1 VDLSRLYRPASIAVV
16 GASERSGSYSSQ
28 TLENLDAFGYEGA
41 VYGVNPKRTEV
52 HGRPC
57 FPSLSE
63 LPEPADA
70 VVVAI
75 PAAGVAEVIEEA
87 GRTGCRSAVVYSAGF
102 AEVEG
107 GREYQEALVAA
118 AARHALPVCGPN
130 GNGIVALGSRAALW
144 GDALRPQEPGHV
156 ALVSQSGNV
165 AVNALN
171 TTRGLRFHSVTSCGN
186 QAVLDAADYIEF
198 LAGENGVH
206 SIALYLEDDG
216 DGARL
221 CKALATCADAGV
233 RVAVLKVGT
242 SSAGATA
249 AAAHTGALAGD
260 QRVFRAL
267 VEEAGAAWAGDV
279 HELLEL
285 AKALAVPQA
294 VRPGGRLAILT
305 CSGGD
310 SSLGADE
317 ASRLG
322 IDLPAFDPDTRARL
336 AEQLPTAATIANPLD
351 YTAMIWGDA
360 PALAELVRTVGE
372 DPNVDGV
379 LVFYDQPADLEG
391 AVEESW
397 RAVRDGIE
405 AGAALSPVPT
415 MVASTLPE
423 LLDDAAAWKFAR
435 AGVPA
440 VAGLRTGLVCAAALG
455 TAGADPARLREI
467 AAVCDSGEPA
477 AWVAEHEAK
486 ELLAERGV
494 ATVEGV
500 VVSSEDAALA
510 AFRRFGGP
518 VAAKLSSPEVRHKS
532 ELSALELGIADEES
546 LAAAY
551 RRLAAM
557 DSSVL
562 VERMA
567 SPGVELLVAARR
579 DAVVPALVLALG
591 GIWTELLDDVAIVPL
606 PATPARVEQAIRGL
620 RAAPL
625 LTGGR
630 GRTPLDVPAVAQL
643 AAATGDALLALDAEL
658 IELNPVL
665 VHESG
670 AVAVDATMRLRNSE
684 VSPKL
689 HGKRAGSMTPAQ

>member
-1 VDLSRLYRPASIAVV
+1 MDLSRLYRPASIAVV

-28 TLENLDAFGYEGA
+28 TLENLAAFGYDGA
-41 VYGVNPKRTEV
+41 VYGVNPKRESV
-52 HGRPC
+52 HGWPC
-57 FPSLSE
+57 FPSLSD
-63 LPEPADA
+63 LPSPADA

-75 PAAGVAEVIEEA
+75 PAAGVADVVEEA
-87 GRTGCRSAVVYSAGF
+87 GRAGCGGAVVFSAGF
-102 AEVEG
+102 AEVAG
-107 GREYQEALVAA
+107 GREYQAALVEAS
-118 AARHALPVCGPN
+118 ARHRMPVCGPN
-130 GNGIVALGSRAALW
+130 GNGIVALGYRAALW

-156 ALVSQSGNV
+156 AMISQSGNV

-186 QAVLDAADYIEF
+186 QAVLDAADYIQF
-198 LAGENGVH
+198 LAGEEGVH

-221 CKALATCADAGV
+221 CESLAACADAGV

-242 SSAGATA
+242 SAAGATA

-267 VEEAGAAWAGDV
+267 VEEAGAAWASDV

-285 AKALAVPQA
+285 AKALAVPPA

-322 IDLPAFDPDTRARL
+322 IELPAFSPRTSERL
-336 AEQLPTAATIANPLD
+336 AEQLPVAATIANPLD

-360 PALAELVRTVGE
+360 PALTELVRTVGE
-372 DPNVDGV
+372 DPSVDRV
-379 LVFYDQPADLEG
+379 LVFYDQPSDLVG
-391 AVEESW
+391 AVDESW
-397 RAVRDGIE
+397 SAVRDGIE

-423 LLDDAAAWKFAR
+423 LLDDAAAWRFAQ

-440 VAGLRTGLVCAAALG
+440 VAGLRTGLVCATALSTPAAS
-455 TAGADPARLREI
+455 ADRLYAI
-467 AAVCDSGEPA
+467 AAVCGHGEA
-477 AWVAEHEAK
+477 GSWVAEHKAK
-486 ELLAERGV
+486 ALLRDQGV
-494 ATVEGV
+494 TVAEGV
-500 VVSSEDAALA
+500 LIGNEEAALE
-510 AFRRFGGP
+510 AFDRFGGR
-518 VAAKLSSPEVRHKS
+518 VAVKLSSPDVRHKS
-532 ELSALELGIADEES
+532 ELAALELDVTTPDALIA
-546 LAAAY
+546 AFQ
-551 RRLAAM
+551 RLRAM
-557 DSSVL
+557 DGNVL

-567 SPGVELLVAARR
+567 DPGVELLVAARR
-579 DAVVPALVLALG
+579 DAVVPALVIALG
-591 GIWTELLDDVAIVPL
+591 GIWTELLDDVAIIPL
-606 PATPARVEQAIRGL
+606 PATPGRVEEAIRGL

-625 LTGGR
+625 LAGGR
-630 GRTPLDVPAVAQL
+630 GRTPLDIGAAAQL
-643 AAATGDALLALDAEL
+643 AAACGEALLSLDAEL

-665 VHESG
+665 VHENG
-670 AVAVDATMRLRNSE
+670 AIAVDATIRLRAPVPE
-684 VSPKL
+684 PVRL
-689 HGKRAGSMTPAQ
+689 QQQ

>member
-1 VDLSRLYRPASIAVV
+1 MDLSRLYRPASIAVV

-28 TLENLDAFGYEGA
+28 TLENLAAFGYDGA
-41 VYGVNPKRTEV
+41 VYGVNPKRESV
-52 HGRPC
+52 HGWPC
-57 FPSLSE
+57 FPSLSD
-63 LPEPADA
+63 LPSPADA

-75 PAAGVAEVIEEA
+75 PAAGVADVVEEA
-87 GRTGCRSAVVYSAGF
+87 GRAGCGGAVVFSAGF
-102 AEVEG
+102 AEVAG
-107 GREYQEALVAA
+107 GREYQAALVEAST
-118 AARHALPVCGPN
+118 RHRLPVCGPN

-156 ALVSQSGNV
+156 AMISQSGNV

-186 QAVLDAADYIEF
+186 QAVLDAADYIQF
-198 LAGENGVH
+198 LAGEEGVH

-221 CKALATCADAGV
+221 CESLAACADAGV

-242 SSAGATA
+242 SAAGATA

-267 VEEAGAAWAGDV
+267 VEEAGAAWASDV

-285 AKALAVPQA
+285 AKALAVPPA

-322 IDLPAFDPDTRARL
+322 IELPAFSPQTCERL
-336 AEQLPTAATIANPLD
+336 EDQLPVAATIANPLD

-360 PALAELVRTVGE
+360 PALTELVRTVGE
-372 DPNVDGV
+372 DPSVDRV
-379 LVFYDQPADLEG
+379 LVFYDQPSDLVG
-391 AVEESW
+391 AVDESW
-397 RAVRDGIE
+397 SAVRDGIE

-423 LLDDAAAWKFAR
+423 LLDDAAAWRFAQ

-440 VAGLRTGLVCAAALG
+440 VAGLRTGLVCATALSTPAAS
-455 TAGADPARLREI
+455 ADRLYAI
-467 AAVCDSGEPA
+467 AAVCGHGEA
-477 AWVAEHEAK
+477 GSWVAEHKAK
-486 ELLAERGV
+486 ALLRDQGV
-494 ATVEGV
+494 TVAEGV
-500 VVSSEDAALA
+500 LIGNEEAALE
-510 AFRRFGGP
+510 AFDRFGGR
-518 VAAKLSSPEVRHKS
+518 VAVKLSSPDVRHKS
-532 ELSALELGIADEES
+532 ELAALELDVTTPDALIA
-546 LAAAY
+546 AFQ
-551 RRLAAM
+551 RLRTM
-557 DSSVL
+557 DGNVL

-567 SPGVELLVAARR
+567 DPGVELLVAARR
-579 DAVVPALVLALG
+579 DAVVPALVIALG
-591 GIWTELLDDVAIVPL
+591 GIWTELLDDVAIIPL
-606 PATPARVEQAIRGL
+606 PAAPRRVEEALRSL

-625 LTGGR
+625 ITGGR
-630 GRTPLDVPAVAQL
+630 GRAPLDVAAAAQL
-643 AAATGDALLALDAEL
+643 AAACGEALLSLDAEL

-665 VHESG
+665 VHEHG
-670 AVAVDATMRLRNSE
+670 AIAVDATIRLRAPVPE
-684 VSPKL
+684 PVRL
-689 HGKRAGSMTPAQ
+689 QQQ

>member
-1 VDLSRLYRPASIAVV
+1 MDLSRLYRPASIAVV
-16 GASERSGSYSSQ
+16 GASERFGSYSSQ
-28 TLENLDAFGYEGA
+28 TLENLEAFGYEGA
-41 VYGVNPKRTEV
+41 VWGVNPKRTEV

-75 PAAGVAEVIEEA
+75 PAAGVAEVVEEA
-87 GRTGCRSAVVYSAGF
+87 GRTGCGGAVVYSAGF
-102 AEVEG
+102 AEVAG
-107 GREYQEALVAA
+107 GREYQAALVAA
-118 AARHALPVCGPN
+118 AQKHGLPVCGPN

-144 GDALRPQEPGHV
+144 GDALHAQEPGHV

-171 TTRGLRFHSVTSCGN
+171 TNRGLRFHSVTSGGN
-186 QAVLDAADYIEF
+186 QAVLDTADYIEF
-198 LAGENGVH
+198 LAGEEGVH

-221 CKALATCADAGV
+221 CSALAACADAGV

-242 SSAGATA
+242 SAAGQTA

-267 VEEAGAAWAGDV
+267 VEEAGAVWAGDV

-285 AKALAVPQA
+285 AKALAVRNA
-294 VRPGGRLAILT
+294 VRPSERLAILT

-322 IDLPAFDPDTRARL
+322 IELRAFEPATRERL
-336 AEQLPTAATIANPLD
+336 AEQLPVAATIANPLD

-360 PALAELVRTVGE
+360 PALTELVRTVGE
-372 DPNVDGV
+372 DPNVDRV
-379 LVFYDQPADLEG
+379 LIFYDQPPDLTG
-391 AVEESW
+391 AVDESW
-397 RAVRDGIE
+397 SAVRDGIE

-423 LLDDAAAWKFAR
+423 LLDDAAAWKFAQ

-440 VAGLRTGLVCAAALG
+440 VAGLRTGLVCARALG
-455 TAGADPARLREI
+455 SLPADAARLRSI
-467 AAVCDSGEPA
+467 GAICGSAADPGP
-477 AWVAEHEAK
+477 WIAEHEAK
-486 ELLAERGV
+486 ALLREQGV
-494 ATVEGV
+494 AAVEGV
-500 VVSSEDAALA
+500 VVGDEEAALE
-510 AFRRFGGP
+510 AFRRLGGF
-518 VAAKLSSPEVRHKS
+518 VALKLSSPDVRHKS
-532 ELSALELGIADEES
+532 ELAALELGVGDETS
-546 LAAAY
+546 LVAAY

-557 DSSVL
+557 DGSVL

-567 SPGVELLVAARR
+567 EPGVEVLVATRR
-579 DAVVPALVLALG
+579 DAVVPALVIALG

-606 PATPARVEQAIRGL
+606 PATPGRVEKAIRSL

-630 GRTPLDVPAVAQL
+630 GSTPLDVAALAQL
-643 AAATGDALLALDAEL
+643 ASATGEALLALDAEL

-665 VHESG
+665 VHEHG
-670 AVAVDATMRLRNSE
+670 AIAVDATIRLRT
-684 VSPKL
+684 
-689 HGKRAGSMTPAQ
+689 ATPAVSDLSESYLAPQ